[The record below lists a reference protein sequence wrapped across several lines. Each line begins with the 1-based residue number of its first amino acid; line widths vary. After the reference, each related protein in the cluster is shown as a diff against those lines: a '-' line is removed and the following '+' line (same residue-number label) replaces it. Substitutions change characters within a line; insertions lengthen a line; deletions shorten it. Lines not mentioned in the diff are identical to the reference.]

1 MSSRTS
7 IIVVTN
13 RKGGSGKTTTAVN
26 LAAEFAAT
34 GQRTLLLDLDT
45 QSHCALGLGVNISA
59 SQLTAHHLFT
69 AAGATLPLNAAI
81 VRTNWKN
88 LDLVPANTEFH
99 HDNALNDDH
108 ILARALTDSTITS
121 SYAHIVIDS
130 PPSLDRLLRNALT
143 AAHWALIPFVP
154 HPLSG
159 EGVRQ
164 LARLF
169 FRIAMTTNAEL
180 RLLGLLPVMVDS
192 RIIQHRQVQEQM
204 SGQFGQER
212 LLGGIRADIKL
223 AESFAAGRP
232 IRYYAPRS
240 RGNQD
245 YQATFANVFT
255 RLSSAALKTSLTS
268 INSSG

>member
-1 MSSRTS
+1 MSSSPT

-26 LAAEFAAT
+26 VAAEFAAT
-34 GQRTLLLDLDT
+34 GQRTLLIDLDT
-45 QSHCALGLGVNISA
+45 QGHCALGLGVKTSA

-69 AAGATLPLNAAI
+69 AAGATLPLTAAI
-81 VRTNWKN
+81 VRTAWEL
-88 LDLVPANTEFH
+88 LDLVPADPEFQ
-99 HDNALNDDH
+99 HDNAPNDDH

-121 SYAHIVIDS
+121 SYARIVIDS

-143 AAHWALIPFVP
+143 AAQWALIPFVP

-180 RLLGLLPVMVDS
+180 RLLGLLPVQLDS
-192 RIIQHRQVQEQM
+192 RIIQHRRVQEQVV
-204 SGQFGQER
+204 GQFGLAR
-212 LLGGIRADIKL
+212 LLGGIRTDIKL
-223 AESFAAGRP
+223 AEAFAAGRP

-240 RGNQD
+240 RGNED
-245 YQATFANVFT
+245 YQTAFANVLA
-255 RLSSAALKTSLTS
+255 RLAIA
-268 INSSG
+268 N